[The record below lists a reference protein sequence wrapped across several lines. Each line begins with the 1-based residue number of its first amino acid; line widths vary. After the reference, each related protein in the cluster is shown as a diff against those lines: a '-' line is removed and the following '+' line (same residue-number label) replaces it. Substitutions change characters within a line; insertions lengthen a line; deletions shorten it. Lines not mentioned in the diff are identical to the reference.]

1 MGEYTPHCYLPYYAS
16 HVPQGTDEEGN
27 PIYLS
32 TNQGAFLVS
41 IVNIGNMAGRYVY
54 CTLLM

>member
-41 IVNIGNMAGRYVY
+41 IVNIGNMAGRYVKG
-54 CTLLM
+54 LR